1 MPDESY
7 VTWVNIFDKD
17 LTKAYSE
24 ERKELKGCAMILC
37 ALQKEFEKIR
47 TSVQSQYNDI
57 RKELEQKDEHI
68 EKKMRLSLNS
78 KENTPPIKH
87 PTEMGHSSN
96 SQQNTP
102 DFFEDLNSS
111 ELNAADVIDL
121 SKDDSDDLSDCPSPP
136 FSKRKN
142 INRTNKLSPSLC
154 FMTKSKSNT
163 NCDKTELT
171 PPIMNKTNLNEST
184 IIANTPEVRLKKNK
198 SLKSNLFQS
207 KKKPVN
213 GKKHVDDDNNLTM
226 TQFFPKEK
234 KKSDSQDSF
243 INELVGNKSHPS
255 VLDDKTCEDK
265 STMEITTM
273 LDFINRDEEQN
284 EQSASDLSQATVDD
298 TFFDMDITSGDNDKE
313 NSEKD
318 QENLNF
324 LCSFSND
331 EPEYQ
336 VPTKKNKLDKS
347 LAGPNKKNDEAKLDG
362 WSCDNCRKFYGC
374 VSLPPDML
382 KKKMIECTKHKKKQL
397 EETIPGFW
405 DMSLRTQEY

>member
-1 MPDESY
+1 
-7 VTWVNIFDKD
+7 
-17 LTKAYSE
+17 
-24 ERKELKGCAMILC
+24 
-37 ALQKEFEKIR
+37 
-47 TSVQSQYNDI
+47 
-57 RKELEQKDEHI
+57 
-68 EKKMRLSLNS
+68 
-78 KENTPPIKH
+78 
-87 PTEMGHSSN
+87 MGHSSN

-234 KKSDSQDSF
+234 KKS
-243 INELVGNKSHPS
+243 E
-255 VLDDKTCEDK
+255 
-265 STMEITTM
+265 
-273 LDFINRDEEQN
+273 
-284 EQSASDLSQATVDD
+284 
-298 TFFDMDITSGDNDKE
+298 
-313 NSEKD
+313 
-318 QENLNF
+318 
-324 LCSFSND
+324 
-331 EPEYQ
+331 
-336 VPTKKNKLDKS
+336 
-347 LAGPNKKNDEAKLDG
+347 
-362 WSCDNCRKFYGC
+362 
-374 VSLPPDML
+374 
-382 KKKMIECTKHKKKQL
+382 
-397 EETIPGFW
+397 
-405 DMSLRTQEY
+405 